1 MFQARGERK
10 GVGKWAKRWE
20 TAEPHYSLSGNILG
34 LFHSMTTTDILVARS
49 VPCGKGIWEV
59 LGAGI
64 VFCYSCLF
72 FFSLAV
78 CHPPPKTNW
87 CFINK
92 DEGENESALGS
103 WQSVTASSGRR
114 QRENS
119 RLCVKQLSLPSFSA
133 CFLENLGTYQK
144 KVWCNLKTTRKGSI
158 LIVECKFLNES
169 EVKVTWS
176 CPTLCDPID
185 YRVHG
190 ILQARILE

>member
-20 TAEPHYSLSGNILG
+20 TAQPHCSLSGNILG

-59 LGAGI
+59 LRAGI

-72 FFSLAV
+72 FFSLTV
-78 CHPPPKTNW
+78 CHPSKTNW
-87 CFINK
+87 CFISK
-92 DEGENESALGS
+92 DEGENESALGN
-103 WQSVTASSGRR
+103 WQSVTASSGSR

-119 RLCVKQLSLPSFSA
+119 RSCVKRLSLPSFSA

-144 KVWCNLKTTRKGSI
+144 KSGVIWKPSGKDPYSLLSVNSWMK
-158 LIVECKFLNES
+158 
-169 EVKVTWS
+169 VKWKSRGRVQLFVT
-176 CPTLCDPID
+176 PLD